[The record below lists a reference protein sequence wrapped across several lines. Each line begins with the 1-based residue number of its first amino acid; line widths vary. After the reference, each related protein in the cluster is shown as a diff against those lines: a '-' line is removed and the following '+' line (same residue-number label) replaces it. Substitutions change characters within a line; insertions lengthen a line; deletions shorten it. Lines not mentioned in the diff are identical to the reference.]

1 MATRFQKRIKVLPGV
16 TVNIGKTGV
25 STSVGVKGAH
35 VTVGNGKTRT
45 TVGIP
50 GTGLSHTT
58 IQPSVSSQL
67 PSDVRSATPD
77 EKGGWRAMVPIVG
90 KLLGAMAVVIAVG
103 FGFLLALFMSSSGKK
118 RGRRG

>member
-25 STSVGVKGAH
+25 STSVGIKGAH

-58 IQPSVSSQL
+58 IQSSASSQL
-67 PSDVRSATPD
+67 SSDVQSAMPIERS
-77 EKGGWRAMVPIVG
+77 GWKMMMPIVG
-90 KLLGAMAVVIAVG
+90 KLFGAMAVVIALVCS
-103 FGFLLALFMSSSGKK
+103 FFLALVMSSPKKK
-118 RGRRG
+118 RKN

>member
-16 TVNIGKTGV
+16 TVNIGKTGL

-58 IQPSVSSQL
+58 IH
-67 PSDVRSATPD
+67 PSDSNQLSSDVQSATVS
-77 EKGGWRAMVPIVG
+77 EKGGWGVMVSIVG

-103 FGFLLALFMSSSGKK
+103 LGFLLALFTSLPGKK